1 MRLKENEERF
11 ILESALPLLR
21 AKIDKIN
28 EKLQTAKVPLISM
41 TAGEPHIR
49 KFRSGMFFGGLPVVK
64 VELSRAVTAPIG
76 EVKVLALTKVDN
88 KTEFMEHKTFT
99 KLTPEQD
106 EKIRLPEAP
115 CLCEHC
121 NRNQPRVYIYTLET
135 PDGVKRVG
143 SGCVEGYTGF
153 NFKIWQAAYEKA
165 VEAVD
170 KYVEI
175 DFAAVQAHSVLPV
188 DAFMCEVAL
197 QTEKFGYQTRADHG
211 ISTGQESFSELT
223 LKLDALEAG
232 EYSYP
237 REIIELVEKV
247 KDFFRETEFD
257 VAKRDIDYYAN
268 LRALMQFGHLTT
280 RQASLLGSTIV
291 HYQSQMAKKATVKAG
306 QELGNEFFGTVKDRI
321 PLKNLKVDSVWTDH
335 GQFGLT
341 TKITMFDDKNRMFVW
356 KASGGFDVKSGDV
369 VHLVG
374 TIAKHETWYSKKLG
388 KDMHENSL
396 QRCKFH
402 TLEEIDE
409 LISAANSPKAK
420 RKAKAPAQELQ
431 PSV

>member
-1 MRLKENEERF
+1 MRLKENEEQF
-11 ILESALPLLR
+11 ILESALPLLV

-28 EKLQTAKVPLISM
+28 EKLKNAKVPLISLS
-41 TAGEPHIR
+41 AGEPHIR
-49 KFRSGMFFGGLPVVK
+49 KFGSGMFFGGLPVVK
-64 VELSRAVTAPIG
+64 VELSRAVAAPIG

-106 EKIRLPEAP
+106 EKIRLPESP

-170 KYVEI
+170 KYVDV
-175 DFAAVQAHSVLPV
+175 DFSAVQAHSVLPV
-188 DAFMCEVAL
+188 DAFMCEAVH
-197 QTEKFGYQTRADHG
+197 QIEKYGYQTRADHG

-223 LKLDALEAG
+223 LKFDALEAG
-232 EYSYP
+232 DFSYP
-237 REIIELVEKV
+237 PETVELVEKV

-257 VAKRDIDYYAN
+257 STKRDIDYYAN
-268 LRALMQFGHLTT
+268 MRALIQFGHLTGQ
-280 RQASLLGSTIV
+280 QASLLGSSIA
-291 HYQSQMAKKATVKAG
+291 HYRGQMAKKAAIKTG
-306 QELGNEFFGTVKDRI
+306 QDLGNEFFGTVKDRI
-321 PLKNLKVDSVWTDH
+321 PLKNLRVDSAWPDY

-341 TKITMFDDKNRMFVW
+341 TKITMYDEKNRMFVW
-356 KASGGFDVKSGDV
+356 KASGGFDVKAGDI

-374 TIAKHETWYSKKLG
+374 TISRHETWYSKKLG
-388 KDMHENSL
+388 KDMLENSL

-409 LISAANSPKAK
+409 LISAANSPKPK
-420 RKAKAPAQELQ
+420 RKTKPVSELH
-431 PSV
+431 PSA